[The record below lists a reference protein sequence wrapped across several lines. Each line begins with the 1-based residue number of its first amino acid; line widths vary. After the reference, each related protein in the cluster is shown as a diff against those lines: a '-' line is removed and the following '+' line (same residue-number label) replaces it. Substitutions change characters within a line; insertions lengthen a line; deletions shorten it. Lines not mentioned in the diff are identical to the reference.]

1 MHFLQ
6 EWWDN
11 DLSKWVKF
19 VFLVLLA
26 NGLPAFIIL
35 ISVPHLTETLFVW
48 TINPPVS
55 ARLVGV
61 MYSNAIVLVAFGVF
75 QRTWANVRVIMVVIT
90 LFSIMATL
98 LTFVY
103 LKPFLAHPWFHLA
116 YWLTMYL
123 ILFFAAPYVFYT
135 HERRY
140 GGKLPINLPLNLLA
154 RIVLVGSAFV
164 SLIMGIGF
172 LFSIETVNQ
181 LWPWQV
187 APLVGGLIGVLYITH
202 TAAYLWALW
211 DGDWIRVRPIFWQ
224 APITNLLLI
233 IITIIHTSDID
244 PAMHER
250 LLAVQLLAGAFV
262 VVHGAIILMYRRQ
275 EKLIGPVS

>member
-1 MHFLQ
+1 MHYLQ

-61 MYSNAIVLVAFGVF
+61 MYSNAIILVAFGIF
-75 QRTWANVRVIMVVIT
+75 QRTWANVRIIMVVIT

-154 RIVLVGSAFV
+154 RIVLIGSAFV
-164 SLIMGIGF
+164 IPKGFELI
-172 LFSIETVNQ
+172 T
-181 LWPWQV
+181 
-187 APLVGGLIGVLYITH
+187 
-202 TAAYLWALW
+202 
-211 DGDWIRVRPIFWQ
+211 
-224 APITNLLLI
+224 
-233 IITIIHTSDID
+233 
-244 PAMHER
+244 
-250 LLAVQLLAGAFV
+250 
-262 VVHGAIILMYRRQ
+262 
-275 EKLIGPVS
+275 K